1 LWASKWIEWR
11 DEKDAMVE
19 LREMENKMKRE

>member
-1 LWASKWIEWR
+1 LWGSKWLEWR